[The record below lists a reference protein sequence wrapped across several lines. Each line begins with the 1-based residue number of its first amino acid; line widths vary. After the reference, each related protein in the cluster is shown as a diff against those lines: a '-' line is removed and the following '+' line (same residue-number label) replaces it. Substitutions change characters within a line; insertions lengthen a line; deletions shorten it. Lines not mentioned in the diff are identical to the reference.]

1 MRVVLKSPKGEFE
14 KSYGNA
20 TKQMK
25 LGTHETND
33 KRAHNSNNTNNT
45 HSKEQLYKIS
55 HNCNTIHN
63 N

>member
-33 KRAHNSNNTNNT
+33 KRAHNSNNTKNNT
-45 HSKEQLYKIS
+45 NHSNTLSNEHTKEL
-55 HNCNTIHN
+55 
-63 N
+63 